1 MKLWNKK
8 LFNKNIRSLHR
19 DLGYLFIGL
28 TLIYALS
35 GILLILKKDEQN
47 PSYREIVLE
56 KNTKANLTP
65 DELKTY
71 WENGFGD
78 APKLNRIIPAGEVY
92 NLYVKGGLG
101 EYHPHNGKLKV
112 TTYKKIPVY
121 KFVNDIHYNS
131 GQRFSSIGIVYAI
144 VLIFFAISG
153 AIMVKGKKGFKK
165 RGVWLM
171 IIGFIIPV
179 LLFFCS

>member
-1 MKLWNKK
+1 MKFTKT
-8 LFNKNIRSLHR
+8 IRAWHR

-35 GILLILKKDEQN
+35 GILLLLKKDEQN
-47 PSYREIVLE
+47 PSYREIVVE
-56 KNTKANLTP
+56 KKAKADLSP
-65 DELKTY
+65 DDLKRY
-71 WENGFGD
+71 WQSNFAD
-78 APKLNRIIPAGEVY
+78 LPKLKRIIPEDETY
-92 NLYVKGGLG
+92 KIYVKGGLG
-101 EYHPHNGKLKV
+101 EYEPFSGKV
-112 TTYKKIPVY
+112 IIRTFKKIAVF

-131 GQRFSSIGIVYAI
+131 GKRFTILAVIYAI

-165 RGVWLM
+165 RGVWFM

-179 LLFFCS
+179 LLFFYA